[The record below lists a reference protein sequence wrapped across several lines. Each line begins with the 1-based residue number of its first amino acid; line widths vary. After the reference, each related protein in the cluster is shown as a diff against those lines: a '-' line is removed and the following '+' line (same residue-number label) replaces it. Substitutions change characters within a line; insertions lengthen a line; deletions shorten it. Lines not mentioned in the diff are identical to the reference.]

1 MKTKLFSLML
11 AVAASMSMWAS
22 DTEVDG
28 IWYNFNSSTQTA
40 SVAYRGSNYNSYS
53 DEYSGSVVIPSS
65 VTYNG
70 ATYSVTSIGY
80 YAFRSCSSLTS
91 VTIPNS
97 VKSIG
102 DGAFYGC
109 SSLTSVTIPN
119 SVTSIGTQAFSDC
132 NSLTSVTIGNSV
144 TSIEEKAFASCSSLT
159 SVTIPNS
166 VTSIGGRAFS
176 YVPNI
181 VYSGTATGSPWGARS
196 MNGYVDGYLVYS
208 DASKTELLACS
219 AAAIGEI
226 TIPNSVTSIGDEAF
240 SYCSSLTSVTIPN
253 SVTSIEEKAFASC
266 SSITSVTIPNS
277 VTSIGD
283 EAFSYCSSIT
293 SVTIPNS
300 VTSIGEGAFYYCSNL
315 TSITI
320 PNSVTSIGKY
330 AFTNCSSLTSVT
342 IPNSVT
348 SIGYEAF
355 ASCSS
360 LTSVTIPNSVT
371 SIGERAFS
379 SCENLET
386 VILGNGLIS
395 LYRFAFYNCI
405 RIIDI
410 YCYAER
416 VPDVDYNPDVE
427 YDPFYNV
434 SRKAYLWVPANRLRN
449 YQTDSFWGEFDVR
462 AMEDEGVTVTEVQVI
477 AGKNSADIVWPTNND
492 ASTYEFV
499 ITKDGEVIC
508 TLIFNANGQLTS
520 IAFAPARHDNNR
532 APEQTEQSGFSF
544 TVTGLNPGTTYS
556 YTLTTK
562 DASDKV
568 LDIKTGTF
576 TTEGITAVENLLSQE
591 ELQSMLQNPATRI
604 YNLQGNELTAMRD
617 NLPAGVYILRLGDK
631 AGKVVI
637 R

>member
-226 TIPNSVTSIGDEAF
+226 
-240 SYCSSLTSVTIPN
+240 
-253 SVTSIEEKAFASC
+253 
-266 SSITSVTIPNS
+266 TIPNS